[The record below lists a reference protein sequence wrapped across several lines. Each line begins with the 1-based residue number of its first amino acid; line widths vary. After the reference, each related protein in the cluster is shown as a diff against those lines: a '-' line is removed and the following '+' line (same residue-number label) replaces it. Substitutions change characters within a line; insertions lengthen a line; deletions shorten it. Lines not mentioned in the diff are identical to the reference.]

1 MATPDE
7 FVVAYHDELTTVQLP
22 GRVDVSN
29 ARNFVDVL
37 QRELD
42 SEPWELILDFAQTQA
57 IDSTALGAMIQVF
70 KTLKAQGGHLS
81 LCNVGSGVR
90 RVLAITR
97 VDRVFPIYDDLPA
110 ALAGGIRHLNLDG
123 KQ

>member
-1 MATPDE
+1 MPPLEE
-7 FVVAYHDELTTVQLP
+7 FAVAYRDELTIVALP
-22 GRVDVSN
+22 SRVDVSN

-42 SEPWELILDFAQTQA
+42 AEHWELVLDFAQTQA

-70 KTLKAQGGHLS
+70 KTLKNQGGHLC

-97 VDRVFPIYDDLPA
+97 VDRVFPIYDGLEA
-110 ALAGGIRHLNLDG
+110 ALAASTRHLNRDG
-123 KQ
+123 HQ

>member
-1 MATPDE
+1 MTSIED
-7 FVVAYHDELTTVQLP
+7 FLVAYHDALTVVQLP
-22 GRVDVSN
+22 NRVDVSN
-29 ARNFVDVL
+29 ARSFVDVL
-37 QRELD
+37 QSELD
-42 SEPWELILDFAQTQA
+42 SEHWELILDLAQTQA

-70 KTLKAQGGHLS
+70 KTLKAQGGHLY

-110 ALAGGIRHLNLDG
+110 ALTASTRHLNLAG